1 MKKYLPYLVVAIVV
15 YAAHDQIAKLPGVS
29 KIPTL

>member
-1 MKKYLPYLVVAIVV
+1 VVAIVV